1 VWAVSIYH
9 LFDEDKI
16 LPSDN
21 NLITLASLTLI
32 LGGQRSGK
40 SAYAEGLIG
49 PAREALYL
57 ATGEALD
64 GEMSARIAAHRAR
77 RGDNWTTLEV
87 PLGIADALIQ
97 NDQQDRPVLI
107 DSLAMWVANLL
118 GAERHVEEETL
129 TLVQALESIKSP
141 VVVVSDEAG
150 LGVIPENAL
159 ARDFLDGLGFVNQS
173 IAAHAGRVIFVTAGL
188 PMVLKG

>member
-1 VWAVSIYH
+1 MN
-9 LFDEDKI
+9 DKVNSD
-16 LPSDN
+16 LPP
-21 NLITLASLTLI
+21 LTLI

-49 PAREALYL
+49 PGREALYL

-64 GEMSARIAAHRAR
+64 EEMSERVARHRAR
-77 RGDNWTTLEV
+77 RGDNWSTVEE
-87 PLGIADALIQ
+87 PLDPAAALLR
-97 NDQQDRPVLI
+97 NDRAGRPVLI

-118 GAERHVEEETL
+118 GRERDADAAIIS
-129 TLVQALESIKSP
+129 LVRALEKVTSP

-150 LGVIPENAL
+150 LGVVPDNAL
-159 ARDFLDGLGFVNQS
+159 ARRFLDRLGEANQAVAARADRVVFV
-173 IAAHAGRVIFVTAGL
+173 AAGL